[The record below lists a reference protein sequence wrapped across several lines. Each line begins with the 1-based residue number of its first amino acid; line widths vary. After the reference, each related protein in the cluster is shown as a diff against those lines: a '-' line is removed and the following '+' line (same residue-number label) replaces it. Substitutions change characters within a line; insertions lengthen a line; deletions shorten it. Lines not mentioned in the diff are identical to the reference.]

1 MTLPARPLKDLLGR
15 GGIAR
20 RYDHLLTA
28 VDAAVFF
35 VAPRTGLVRDVNAQA
50 IALTGLARADLLALS
65 LSELIDA
72 SRPEGEQALEVIRT
86 MHGRGEQLLPDVPL
100 LGFQRRRKPADLRI
114 SYAGQE
120 DNDALVLI
128 LAYDAESR
136 LQRERRAAENQH
148 ALDHLGKLAALVANF
163 DPFTAPADSLQ
174 TALRH
179 AREALL
185 ANAVG
190 LYQVAILPERAFTL
204 LAHTDLDDL
213 PPTLSASAAHT
224 LRQPVTWQAS
234 SSSFA
239 LPPELQQAAARAGYT
254 ALHTAPLRSGPQAM
268 VGLLV
273 VGYQHFI
280 PATAREML
288 HLTAQLINALLT
300 TTLQAQQTQ
309 NDRRHTEELSVLFDS
324 ILNGLGDAVL
334 VADGQW
340 QVLRINPALTQLLG
354 YTPQDALGRQ
364 VSDLLIGGGL
374 QLSTIV
380 ETLAQG
386 QPVQQQQ
393 ALLYHRDGSERAV
406 WLSADRLPAPAE
418 GAFFVLSD
426 RTTQRALEEESHTLR
441 QRAFVGELSA
451 VFAHELRNPLNGIA
465 TSVQFLNMQLAPE
478 SPLHEVI
485 TDIENEISR
494 IDRLVKGIL
503 PLARADRDLIS
514 LPMGP
519 LLTGILNRWQP
530 RLQRYQIQADCHEL
544 PGTPPALA
552 DLRQMEQVFT
562 NLITNAIDAM
572 QATGGDLQI
581 QVGPCQQPQ
590 GRFVEIR
597 VADTGPGI
605 PEDRLAQVFKSF
617 YTTKAQGTGLGL
629 PIAQQIIAGHRGNIT
644 VESWLGAGTVFTVR
658 IPAAPEETP

>member
-1 MTLPARPLKDLLGR
+1 MNQPARPLKDLLRR
-15 GGIAR
+15 GNLTR
-20 RYDHLLTA
+20 RYAHLFNA
-28 VDAAVFF
+28 IDAAAFF
-35 VAPRTGLVRDVNAQA
+35 VTPRTGVIREVNERAVH
-50 IALTGLARADLLALS
+50 LTGLARAELLALS
-65 LSELIDA
+65 LAELIDA
-72 SRPEGEQALEVIRT
+72 NCPEGEQALEVIRT

-120 DNDALVLI
+120 DNDALVLL

-163 DPFTAPADSLQ
+163 DPFTAPANSLQ

-185 ANAVG
+185 ANVIG
-190 LYQVAILPERAFTL
+190 LYQVTTLPERTFTL
-204 LAHTDLDDL
+204 LAHTDRDDL

-224 LRQPVTWQAS
+224 LRQPVTWQV

-239 LPPELQQAAARAGYT
+239 LPPELRRAATRAGYT
-254 ALHTAPLRSGPQAM
+254 ALHTAPLRSGQQAM

-288 HLTAQLINALLT
+288 HLTAQLINVLLT

-309 NDRRHTEELSVLFDS
+309 NDRRHTEELRLLFDS

-380 ETLAQG
+380 ETLAKG
-386 QPVQQQQ
+386 QPVLQQQT
-393 ALLYHRDGSERAV
+393 LLYHRDGSERAV

-465 TSVQFLNMQLAPE
+465 TSVQFLNMQLTPE
-478 SPLHEVI
+478 SPLREVLN
-485 TDIENEISR
+485 DIENEISR

-605 PEDRLAQVFKSF
+605 PADQLGQVFKSF
-617 YTTKAQGTGLGL
+617 YTTKTHGTGLGL

-644 VESWLGAGTVFTVR
+644 VESWPGAGTIFTVR